1 MAIRRQTKGTE
12 HTKPMNGWLGWGW
25 AGLGLAWAGLAM
37 VMVEYRLQNQLLRI
51 SGPPTKTDHTR
62 NDNGA
67 TPLWAHVMGALVDR
81 SAAAVPGGRG
91 EPLRPLLASPV
102 ERRARW
108 IYGRPRPKQM
118 NTRPT

>member
-1 MAIRRQTKGTE
+1 
-12 HTKPMNGWLGWGW
+12 MNGWLGWGW

-102 ERRARW
+102 ESTVESLRARW